1 MEQFFFRSTVFLYF
15 TKEVA
20 PNIPQ
25 WIRYILE
32 EHLQPYIAY
41 IPCIWQ
47 ISLFKA
53 SWFFRSSHPMVFL
66 GKDVLK
72 ICSKFTGE
80 NTWRSA
86 ISIRLLR
93 NFIEIALRHGCSPV
107 NLLHIFR
114 TPFLKNTSGRL
125 LLLFQKSTC
134 SHTVNCTI
142 VITGNHLQSDLIFS
156 GILCFV

>member
-1 MEQFFFRSTVFLYF
+1 MSYYHWNAYNWLGLTYLTFLISHY
-15 TKEVA
+15 TTLYYV
-20 PNIPQ
+20 IPS
-25 WIRYILE
+25 WK
-32 EHLQPYIAY
+32 P
-41 IPCIWQ
+41 
-47 ISLFKA
+47 SFKA
-53 SWFFRSSHPMVFL
+53 SWYFRSSHPMVFL

-80 NTWRSA
+80 NTCRSA
-86 ISIRLLR
+86 ISIRLLC
-93 NFIEIALRHGCSPV
+93 NFIEIALRQGCSPV

-134 SHTVNCTI
+134 SHTVKCTI